1 MKQRSFFWRVNL
13 VNKLVNIMAL
23 STTYNVSGDREDLT
37 DFLTILAP
45 EDTPKVSTFSK
56 TKRMTN
62 AYQEWQVDSL
72 SAVNFGGILEGQDVL
87 AFTNQAVNR
96 ARIGNYVQ
104 QFREQWMVS
113 RLQEASD
120 VAGVSSEVANA
131 KMKAMRE
138 LKRDIE
144 ACIGSDNDRQQ
155 EAPPSPYKSRA
166 LGKWISASPGSDV
179 PAAFRTPSGNIDTTA
194 TASLGESAFNDVF
207 QSIFQ
212 QVGGRRSYT
221 LFAGPSLKRAISKF
235 QRQEGTTTAKSYM
248 VTQDATEHQV
258 DLDVTVYVGD
268 FHTVTIVPDL
278 FNGILD
284 NGDPSTTTNQQ
295 KARGYVIDPELVGL
309 GYMLGIESNELPDL
323 GGGRRGFILAALTLM
338 VKNPLGLGKFAA
350 TS

>member
-1 MKQRSFFWRVNL
+1 
-13 VNKLVNIMAL
+13 MAL
-23 STTYNVSGDREDLT
+23 STTYNVAGDREDLT
-37 DFLTILAP
+37 DFLTVLAP
-45 EDTPKVSTFSK
+45 EDTPKISTFAK

-62 AYQEWQVDSL
+62 AYQEWQVDTL
-72 SAVNFGGILEGQDVL
+72 SPVSFGGVLEGQDVL
-87 AFTNQAVNR
+87 AFSNQAVNR
-96 ARIGNYVQ
+96 ARLGNYVQ

-138 LKRDIE
+138 IKRDIE

-155 EAPPSPYKSRA
+155 EAPPAPYKLRA
-166 LGKWISASPGSDV
+166 LGKWISNTPGSDV
-179 PAAFRTPSGNIDTTA
+179 PAAFRTA
-194 TASLGESAFNDVF
+194 TGSLSESAFNDVF

-235 QRQEGTTTAKSYM
+235 QRSEGSSGTTKTYQ
-248 VTQDATEHQV
+248 VTQDASEHQI
-258 DLDVTVYVGD
+258 DLDVTMYVGD

-284 NGDPSTTTNQQ
+284 SADPSSTTDQQ
-295 KARGYVIDPELVGL
+295 KARGYVIDPELVGI

>member
-1 MKQRSFFWRVNL
+1 
-13 VNKLVNIMAL
+13 MAL
-23 STTYNVSGDREDLT
+23 STTYNVAGDREDLT

-45 EDTPKVSTFSK
+45 EDTPKISTFAK

-62 AYQEWQVDSL
+62 AYQEWQVDTL
-72 SAVNFGGILEGQDVL
+72 SPVSFGGVLEGQDVL
-87 AFTNQAVNR
+87 AFSNQAVNR
-96 ARIGNYVQ
+96 ARLGNYVQ

-138 LKRDIE
+138 IKRDIE

-155 EAPPSPYKSRA
+155 EAPPAPYKLRA
-166 LGKWISASPGSDV
+166 LGKWISATPGSDV
-179 PAAFRTPSGNIDTTA
+179 PAAFRTPAGNINTDPTSTL
-194 TASLGESAFNDVF
+194 SESGFNDVF

-235 QRQEGTTTAKSYM
+235 QRSEGSSGTTKTYQ
-248 VTQDATEHQV
+248 VTQDASEHQI
-258 DLDVTVYVGD
+258 DLDSA
-268 FHTVTIVPDL
+268 
-278 FNGILD
+278 
-284 NGDPSTTTNQQ
+284 DPSSTTNQQ
-295 KARGYVIDPELVGL
+295 KARGYVIDPELVGI

-338 VKNPLGLGKFAA
+338 VKNPLGLGKFAG
-350 TS
+350 SS

>member
-1 MKQRSFFWRVNL
+1 
-13 VNKLVNIMAL
+13 MAL
-23 STTYNVSGDREDLT
+23 STTYNVAGDREDLT

-45 EDTPKVSTFSK
+45 EDTPKISTFAK

-62 AYQEWQVDSL
+62 AYQEWQVDTL
-72 SAVNFGGILEGQDVL
+72 SPVSFGGVLEGQDVL
-87 AFTNQAVNR
+87 AFSNQAVNR
-96 ARIGNYVQ
+96 ARLGNYVQ

-120 VAGVSSEVANA
+120 VAGISSEVANA

-138 LKRDIE
+138 IKRDSE
-144 ACIGSDNDRQQ
+144 ACIGSDNGRQQ
-155 EAPPSPYKSRA
+155 EAPPSPYKCRA
-166 LGKWISASPGSDV
+166 LGKWISTSPGSDV
-179 PAAFRTPSGNIDTTA
+179 PAAFRTPSANIDTTA
-194 TASLGESAFNDVF
+194 TGSLSESAFNDVF

-235 QRQEGTTTAKSYM
+235 QRAEGSSGTTKTYM
-248 VTQDATEHQV
+248 VTQNADEHQI
-258 DLDVTVYVGD
+258 DLDVTMYVGD

-284 NGDPSTTTNQQ
+284 GADPSTTTSQQ
-295 KARGYVIDPELVGL
+295 KARGYVIDPELVGI

-338 VKNPLGLGKFAA
+338 VKNPLGLGKFAG
-350 TS
+350 SS